1 MGRGGFAT
9 DLGTGYIGC
18 ARRGCPVLEVDS
30 GVLSVVLKRGFGS
43 VPAAR
48 DAVRGSVF
56 RDSHESFPGLLY
68 WEPSW
73 EIRVFGLGIK
83 KP

>member
-1 MGRGGFAT
+1 M
-9 DLGTGYIGC
+9 
-18 ARRGCPVLEVDS
+18 
-30 GVLSVVLKRGFGS
+30 LSVVLKREFGS
-43 VPAAR
+43 VSAAG

-83 KP
+83 KS

>member
-1 MGRGGFAT
+1 MGRGGFVT
-9 DLGTGYIGC
+9 DLGAGLSRVCTMWL
-18 ARRGCPVLEVDS
+18 PFLEVES
-30 GVLSVVLKRGFGS
+30 GVLSMVLKRGFSS
-43 VPAAR
+43 VPAAG
-48 DAVRGSVF
+48 DAICGSVF

-83 KP
+83 KS

>member
-1 MGRGGFAT
+1 MPLTLA
-9 DLGTGYIGC
+9 LGHVGC
-18 ARRGCPVLEVDS
+18 ARCGGPVLEVDG
-30 GVLSVVLKRGFGS
+30 GVLSMVLKRGFGS
-43 VPAAR
+43 VPAAG

-83 KP
+83 KS